1 MMYTILIDASY
12 FLDDVFKTDLD
23 LQLYLYL
30 QGYKNRDRG

>member
-1 MMYTILIDASY
+1 MMYTNLIDASY